1 MAQTSYIGE
10 GTLHKITDI
19 VRELGVH
26 KVLLVT
32 GGQSYAASGA
42 KAYLDEALKD
52 VEVRM
57 YSDFHGVLED
67 EDVQKGIVVQNE
79 FKPDIVVAVGGGHV
93 MDAGKAINYYS
104 TRVPVVAVPTTA
116 GSGAETTPFA
126 VIYKNGIKTSLEGPE
141 VLPAYAIV
149 DPALNNAPRLVML
162 SAGLDA
168 LCQAIESYWAKGGTD
183 ESREFAQEALKLG
196 WSALEK
202 ALMGDKEALADMSHA
217 AHLAGKA
224 IAISKTTACHALS
237 YGLTYKFGVPH
248 GLAVALTMPSMMR
261 FNSVALPQ
269 GITPE
274 AFEDLLKKVE
284 APTLRTFGVT
294 EADIPSLAGEVDPER
309 LGNNPKALTKED
321 IIAIY
326 TSVI

>member
-10 GTLHKITDI
+10 GTIHKITDI

-26 KVLLVT
+26 KVLLVA
-32 GGQSYAASGA
+32 GAHSYAASGA

-52 VEVRM
+52 VEVQM
-57 YSDFHGVLED
+57 YSDFHAVLED
-67 EDVQKGIVVQNE
+67 EDVQKGIAVQNA
-79 FKPDIVVAVGGGHV
+79 FAPDLVVAVGGGHV
-93 MDAGKAINYYS
+93 MDAGKAINYYA

-116 GSGAETTPFA
+116 GSGAEATPFA

-149 DPALNNAPRLVML
+149 DPALNNAPRAAML

-168 LCQAIESYWAKGGTD
+168 LCQAIESCWARGGTD
-183 ESREFAQEALKLG
+183 ESREYATQALKLG
-196 WSALEK
+196 WSALK
-202 ALMGDKEALADMSHA
+202 NALAGDKDARADMSIA

-248 GLAVALTMPSMMR
+248 GLAVALTMPAVMR
-261 FNSVALPQ
+261 HNAVALPQ

-274 AFEDLLKKVE
+274 AFEDLLKRTE
-284 APTLRTFGVT
+284 APTLASFGVT
-294 EADIPSLAGEVDPER
+294 SDAIAALSAEVDPER
-309 LGNNPKALTKED
+309 LGNNPKPLTKED